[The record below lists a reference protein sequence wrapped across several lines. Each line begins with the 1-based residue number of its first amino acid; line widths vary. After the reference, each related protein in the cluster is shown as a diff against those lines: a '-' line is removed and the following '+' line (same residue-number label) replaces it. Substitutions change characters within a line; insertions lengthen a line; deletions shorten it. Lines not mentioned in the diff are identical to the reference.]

1 MMYYKLLTISYEDS
15 LVAVGGSANMTKAA
29 WSRNDEFVFYVEG
42 PAGECSR
49 FNSLEKCVRT
59 TPSDLAVTK
68 GNRYSREPTENGSQ
82 NTPDTQNNHD
92 TQDSD
97 GRDTAD
103 TMAIDD
109 ENTADNT
116 QALVQPSWWNDWAQ
130 PKTRRHFGHDGYQ
143 VNTCI
148 R

>member
-1 MMYYKLLTISYEDS
+1 MMHYKLLTISYEDS

-42 PAGECSR
+42 PAGECY
-49 FNSLEKCVRT
+49 LT
-59 TPSDLAVTK
+59 LTK
-68 GNRYSREPTENGSQ
+68 GNRYSSEPTENGSQ
-82 NTPDTQNNHD
+82 NTQD
-92 TQDSD
+92 TQDLNAC
-97 GRDTAD
+97 RDTAD
-103 TMAIDD
+103 MMAIDD

-116 QALVQPSWWNDWAQ
+116 QAPLWWNDWAQ
-130 PKTRRHFGHDGYQ
+130 ALGHDGYQ